1 MKKILSAIIVL
12 LIMISFMTVSTS
24 VTYMNSTNKYIVI
37 KDALGRTINITK
49 KPEKIISLAPSI
61 TEEIFYLGLQKYLVG
76 VDNTSYSDTHFGIS
90 DYLRQNKIVPLGGY
104 WWSTISIEKILS
116 LKPDIV
122 FADKGAHLKLLNFF
136 NKYNIT
142 VIYLNAGA
150 SKSLQDIYEDLNILA
165 IIYGKEELLTNF
177 IKKVE
182 KNINTYRMKFELL
195 KHKRILVVV
204 GIYNGIWVA
213 GKSTYIDDILSRLGL
228 ENVADIIGWKN
239 VNIEKII
246 DWAPEV
252 ILITSMG
259 ITKDIVE
266 KSGLYDTGA
275 QIIFL
280 DQNTTDALCRPGPLI
295 IYLPSLLYKHLSSI
309 NTTGVS
315 TETTAS
321 NTIVSS
327 IQQENTSNLTRD
339 IGLIALII
347 IVFFIIGVI
356 TGRYISRIK
365 KG

>member
-1 MKKILSAIIVL
+1 MKKIAPAI
-12 LIMISFMTVSTS
+12 LIMIIIVSLMVTS
-24 VTYMNSTNKYIVI
+24 SAITYTNNTTKYILI
-37 KDALGRTINITK
+37 KDALGRTINITN

-61 TEEIFYLGLQKYLVG
+61 TEEIFYLGLQQYLVG

-90 DYLRQNKIVPLGGY
+90 NYLKQNKIVPLGGY
-104 WWSTISIEKILS
+104 WWSTISVEKILS

-122 FADKGAHLKLLNFF
+122 FADKGAHLKLLDFF

-165 IIYGKEELLTNF
+165 TIYGKEGLVTDF

-182 KNINTYRMKFELL
+182 KIINTYRVKFELL

-228 ENVADIIGWKN
+228 ENVADVIGWKS

-309 NTTGVS
+309 NATS
-315 TETTAS
+315 TSAETTTS
-321 NTIVSS
+321 NTIASS
-327 IQQENTSNLTRD
+327 AQQENTGNLTHD
-339 IGLIALII
+339 IGLVVLII
-347 IVFFIIGVI
+347 IIFFIIGVLA
-356 TGRYISRIK
+356 GYYISRIK